1 MIVKLS
7 KAFISALKE
16 FYKDEGIF
24 LSSSLAFF
32 SILSIIPLTMFI
44 VNVLVNILQEERV
57 VRFVYSKLI
66 TFFPAIELHMI
77 KELRKILAS
86 KEVSSVSLILYGVFS
101 LQLFTAIEFSLN
113 KIFKTPKKR
122 HFIMSLL
129 MSFFIILLITVTVAA
144 SFALTYLI
152 KVFHPLGFSELNIML
167 VFFLKYILPFVLMF
181 VIATLLYKILPSK
194 KIKLS
199 SIFTGAAITT
209 VLIEIAKHV
218 FSFYVVKIV
227 KINTLYGSVS
237 TFLAFVMWLFY
248 GWAVFLYGAELIKN
262 LEKK

>member
-1 MIVKLS
+1 MIVRLP
-7 KAFISALKE
+7 KAFISGLKD

-32 SILSIIPLTMFI
+32 SILSIIPLSMFV
-44 VNVLVNILQEERV
+44 VNVLVNVLQEERV
-57 VRFVYSKLI
+57 IKFVYSKLI

-113 KIFKTPKKR
+113 KIFKTLKKR
-122 HFIMSLL
+122 HFIISLL
-129 MSFFIILLITVTVAA
+129 ISFFIILLITLTVAA
-144 SFALTYLI
+144 SFVLTYLI
-152 KVFHPLGFSELNIML
+152 RFLHPVVFSELNIML
-167 VFFLKYILPFVLMF
+167 VFFLKYLLPFVLIF
-181 VIATLLYKILPSK
+181 VIVTLLYKILPSK
-194 KIKLS
+194 KIKLG
-199 SIFTGAAITT
+199 SILTGAAVTT

-218 FSFYVVKIV
+218 FAFYVVKII
-227 KINTLYGSVS
+227 KISTLYGSVS
-237 TFLAFVMWLFY
+237 TFLALLMWLFY

-262 LEKK
+262 IEKK

>member
-1 MIVKLS
+1 MIIKLP
-7 KAFISALKE
+7 KAFISGLKD

-32 SILSIIPLTMFI
+32 SILSIIPLSMFV

-57 VRFVYSKLI
+57 IKFVYSKLI

-113 KIFKTPKKR
+113 KIFKSPKKR

-129 MSFFIILLITVTVAA
+129 MSFFIILLITLTVAA

-152 KVFHPLGFSELNIML
+152 RFLHPVGFSELNIML
-167 VFFLKYILPFVLMF
+167 GFFLKYIFPFVLMF

-194 KIKLS
+194 KIKLG
-199 SIFTGAAITT
+199 SILTGAAVTT

-218 FSFYVVKIV
+218 FAFYVVRIV
-227 KINTLYGSVS
+227 KISALYGSVS
-237 TFLAFVMWLFY
+237 TFLALLMWLFY

-262 LEKK
+262 IEKK